1 MRQIGRR
8 RSGDP
13 RRASVGVIEGRV
25 LVEGSATGHVLVLQE
40 PLSFWGGLDPSTG
53 EIVEANHPQRGSVVT
68 GTILIMPSGRGSS
81 SSATVLAESIR
92 AGTGP
97 AGIVLGEPD
106 DIIVIG
112 ALVAVE
118 LYDIAIPVIVASPAT
133 LGTIRTGEE
142 VSLVP

>member
-1 MRQIGRR
+1 M
-8 RSGDP
+8 
-13 RRASVGVIEGRV
+13 EGRI
-25 LVEGSATGHVLVLQE
+25 LVEGRARGPALVLDE
-40 PLSFWGGLDPSTG
+40 PLSFWGGLEAATG

-68 GTILIMPSGRGSS
+68 GTILVLPSGRGSS

-92 AGTGP
+92 AGTAP

-112 ALVAVE
+112 VLVAEE
-118 LYDIAIPVIVASPAT
+118 LYGVAIPVIVASAAA
-133 LGTIRTGEE
+133 LGTIRNGDE